1 MNDNEKLKSEVEN
14 DCCAHEHHH
23 DHDDCCGHEHEHH
36 EHHHEHEHHNGHE
49 HGDCCGHEHHHD
61 HDGGCCGH
69 EHGGDEKPNLK
80 PYIVSCAVFLLS
92 YFAGKFSPF
101 VILAAT
107 VICGYEVFVSGIK
120 SLLKFKFNEATL
132 ILVAAVAS
140 MCIGE
145 YPESFMITLLFS
157 IGELIEDYAAGKSRS
172 KIEELINITDDTAYN
187 ELGEKIDAESIKKG
201 DILLIKPGDKVC
213 VDAKIIKGS
222 SSFDTSNLTG
232 ESIPADKNAGDE
244 VLSGSLNLTSSVVC
258 EATSDYSNSIAAK
271 IKEYVQ
277 SSSQKKAESEK
288 FITKFARIYT
298 PTIIGLAIVLAVALP
313 FFGVGIKDAVIR
325 ALTFMIASC
334 PCALVISIPLSYF
347 GAIGASSKL
356 GVLIKG
362 SKFINTLAK
371 ADAIAFDKTGTLT
384 MGQLKVRDVK
394 AFGDAKPEDVLR
406 FAVSLEKTSSHPIAK
421 AIVSAYEPDVPIA
434 DDIREIFGKGIGGTV
449 DGKKITIGNE
459 KITEGMTLPDGTPDG
474 ICVYVCEGEKV
485 IGEIILDDEI
495 RSDAKQAVIDLKKL
509 GFTGI
514 YMLSGDAEGPVRR
527 VCGEIGGIEGISS
540 LLPTEKTEKIAELK
554 SKYKGIIYVGDGVND
569 APSLS
574 ASDFGIS
581 MGSASGLALEAGD
594 ATLLTSNLRS
604 IPKAVSLA
612 RYTTMIVYTNI
623 VFSLLVKL
631 VVLILAALGYAP
643 IWLALLADVGVM
655 IIAVLRAVSVLGK
668 VK

>member
-1 MNDNEKLKSEVEN
+1 MYL
-14 DCCAHEHHH
+14 
-23 DHDDCCGHEHEHH
+23 
-36 EHHHEHEHHNGHE
+36 
-49 HGDCCGHEHHHD
+49 
-61 HDGGCCGH
+61 
-69 EHGGDEKPNLK
+69 
-80 PYIVSCAVFLLS
+80 
-92 YFAGKFSPF
+92 
-101 VILAAT
+101 
-107 VICGYEVFVSGIK
+107 
-120 SLLKFKFNEATL
+120 
-132 ILVAAVAS
+132 
-140 MCIGE
+140 
-145 YPESFMITLLFS
+145 
-157 IGELIEDYAAGKSRS
+157 
-172 KIEELINITDDTAYN
+172 
-187 ELGEKIDAESIKKG
+187 
-201 DILLIKPGDKVC
+201 
-213 VDAKIIKGS
+213 
-222 SSFDTSNLTG
+222 
-232 ESIPADKNAGDE
+232 
-244 VLSGSLNLTSSVVC
+244 
-258 EATSDYSNSIAAK
+258 
-271 IKEYVQ
+271 
-277 SSSQKKAESEK
+277 
-288 FITKFARIYT
+288 
-298 PTIIGLAIVLAVALP
+298 VALP

-384 MGQLKVRDVK
+384 VGQLKVRDVK

-421 AIVSAYEPDVPIA
+421 AIVSAYEPNVPIA

-449 DGKKITIGNE
+449 DGKKITVGNE
-459 KITEGMTLPDGTPDG
+459 KITEGMDLPDGTPDG

-554 SKYKGIIYVGDGVND
+554 SKHKGIIYVGDGVND

-655 IIAVLRAVSVLGK
+655 IIAVLRAVSILGK